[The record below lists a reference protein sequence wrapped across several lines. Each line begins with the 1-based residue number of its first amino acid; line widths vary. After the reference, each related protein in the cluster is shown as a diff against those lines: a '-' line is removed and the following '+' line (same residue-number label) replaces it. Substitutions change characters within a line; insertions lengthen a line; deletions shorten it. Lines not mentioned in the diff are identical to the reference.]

1 MMTLESIREGD
12 SLRISLIRP
21 GDSISSYGVM
31 HIPIRQLADYCGR
44 MVETLNRT
52 TRKGIGYSEALVQ
65 LKDLGTLLCNDLLT
79 SEIKE
84 SLLHTDEIH
93 LSVRTDDRLVHIPW
107 ELICLDDEF
116 LCCRFAMGRNVQTR
130 QTIRRRVQRQISY
143 PMQMW
148 VVANPQ
154 GDLDKALEEGM
165 EICDGM
171 DRLNIPELR
180 INAFLGSEVC
190 LPDVQKKIRNYD
202 MLHFAGH
209 ADYDDRHPEQSGWKL
224 KDSLLR
230 ASDLKKMEGGA
241 AMPLLVFS
249 NACQSARTGEW
260 GSPETGADNAEDRSF
275 GLVNAF
281 MMSGVRH
288 YIGTAWE
295 IRDESGSYFALE
307 FYRHL
312 LAGNTIG
319 QALRLSR
326 QVMSEKGQDAGWAA
340 YVLYGDPCV
349 SYFGQSE
356 AENLLCREEKSAPVP
371 EYIIHN
377 KASLPAENFAKGIR
391 SGKSDAARDGQPDI
405 LKSVKNLT
413 GRRGFLL
420 GSMLAILMFFLLI
433 LLFPPFPEFFS
444 PERPPVSSYAKESVP
459 EPVYEDEWTSRP
471 LQMTVMYDADSL
483 HSDLEDMIAAA
494 VEMKVAA
501 EYPRI
506 PLVDRQYLAE
516 MLAEHELNRSDHI
529 DPAKKLSPGKIL
541 PASFRLRV
549 KVSRSKAGASV
560 QMRLIDNESG
570 QYLDVYSKNFQ
581 PEERIADQKDELAG
595 ELLETLQELYPLQG
609 TVTERCEQ
617 SFRLNIGTEVGVRPG
632 QRFRVADAGTDK
644 EVVLKIISAKRS
656 SSAALPEHTD
666 IAPDVAINKGTRV
679 VAVQ

>member
-1 MMTLESIREGD
+1 M
-12 SLRISLIRP
+12 
-21 GDSISSYGVM
+21 
-31 HIPIRQLADYCGR
+31 
-44 MVETLNRT
+44 
-52 TRKGIGYSEALVQ
+52 
-65 LKDLGTLLCNDLLT
+65 
-79 SEIKE
+79 
-84 SLLHTDEIH
+84 
-93 LSVRTDDRLVHIPW
+93 
-107 ELICLDDEF
+107 
-116 LCCRFAMGRNVQTR
+116 
-130 QTIRRRVQRQISY
+130 
-143 PMQMW
+143 
-148 VVANPQ
+148 
-154 GDLDKALEEGM
+154 
-165 EICDGM
+165 
-171 DRLNIPELR
+171 
-180 INAFLGSEVC
+180 
-190 LPDVQKKIRNYD
+190 
-202 MLHFAGH
+202 
-209 ADYDDRHPEQSGWKL
+209 
-224 KDSLLR
+224 
-230 ASDLKKMEGGA
+230 
-241 AMPLLVFS
+241 
-249 NACQSARTGEW
+249 
-260 GSPETGADNAEDRSF
+260 
-275 GLVNAF
+275 
-281 MMSGVRH
+281 
-288 YIGTAWE
+288 
-295 IRDESGSYFALE
+295 
-307 FYRHL
+307 
-312 LAGNTIG
+312 
-319 QALRLSR
+319 
-326 QVMSEKGQDAGWAA
+326 
-340 YVLYGDPCV
+340 
-349 SYFGQSE
+349 
-356 AENLLCREEKSAPVP
+356 
-371 EYIIHN
+371 
-377 KASLPAENFAKGIR
+377 
-391 SGKSDAARDGQPDI
+391 
-405 LKSVKNLT
+405 
-413 GRRGFLL
+413 